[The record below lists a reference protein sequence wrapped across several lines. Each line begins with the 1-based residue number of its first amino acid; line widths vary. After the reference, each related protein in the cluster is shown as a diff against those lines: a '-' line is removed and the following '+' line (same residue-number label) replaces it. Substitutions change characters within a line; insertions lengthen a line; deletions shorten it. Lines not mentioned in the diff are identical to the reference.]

1 MEGDMLDLGI
11 AGRKAIVCA
20 ASKGLGRACAMALG
34 RAGVEL
40 VITART
46 AETLEQTAADIRRE
60 TGAKVTAVAG
70 DITTEAGRQQA
81 LAACPQPDILV
92 NNAGGPPHGDFREW
106 SVEDWQKAVNANMLT
121 PIMLIKA
128 TVDGMSQ
135 RKFGRVVNITSG
147 SVKSPIPN
155 LGMSNGA
162 RAGLTGFVA
171 GLARQVARHNVT
183 INNLLPGPF
192 LTDRLRSG
200 IEFEARRQNI
210 SFEEMLARR
219 SATNPTGRVGD
230 PKDFGDACAFLCAAS
245 SGFIL
250 GQNLLLDGGA
260 FNSSMA

>member
-1 MEGDMLDLGI
+1 MLDLHI
-11 AGRKAIVCA
+11 RGRKALVCA

-40 VITART
+40 TITART
-46 AETLEQTAADIRRE
+46 AEILEQTADEIRRE
-60 TGAKVTAVAG
+60 TGVKVMPVAG
-70 DITTEAGRQQA
+70 DITTEAGREAA
-81 LAACPQPDILV
+81 LAALPAPDILI

-106 SVEDWQKAVNANMLT
+106 GLDDWQKAVNANMLT

-128 TVDGMSQ
+128 TVDGMCA
-135 RKFGRVVNITSG
+135 RKFGRIVNITSG

-200 IEFEARRQNI
+200 IEYEARRQNV
-210 SFEEMLARR
+210 SFDEILARR

-230 PKDFGDACAFLCAAS
+230 PEEFGAACAFLCADS
-245 SGFIL
+245 SGFIV

-260 FNSSMA
+260 FNSTMG

>member
-1 MEGDMLDLGI
+1 MLDLGI
-11 AGRKAIVCA
+11 SGRKAIVCA
-20 ASKGLGRACAMALG
+20 ASRGLGRACAMALG

-46 AETLEQTAADIRRE
+46 AETLEQTAAEIRRE
-60 TGAKVTAVAG
+60 TGAKVIAIAG
-70 DITTEAGRQQA
+70 DITTEEGRRQT
-81 LAACPQPDILV
+81 LAACPEPDILV
-92 NNAGGPPHGDFREW
+92 NNAGGPPHGDFRDWGIE
-106 SVEDWQKAVNANMLT
+106 EWQKAVNANMLT

-128 TVDGMSQ
+128 TVDGMGQ
-135 RKFGRVVNITSG
+135 RKFGRIVNITSG
-147 SVKSPIPN
+147 SVKTPIPN

-219 SATNPTGRVGD
+219 SATNPTGRVCD
-230 PKDFGDACAFLCAAS
+230 PKEFGDACAFLCAAS
-245 SGFIL
+245 SGFIV

-260 FNSSMA
+260 FNSTMG

>member
-1 MEGDMLDLGI
+1 
-11 AGRKAIVCA
+11 
-20 ASKGLGRACAMALG
+20 
-34 RAGVEL
+34 
-40 VITART
+40 
-46 AETLEQTAADIRRE
+46 
-60 TGAKVTAVAG
+60 
-70 DITTEAGRQQA
+70 
-81 LAACPQPDILV
+81 
-92 NNAGGPPHGDFREW
+92 
-106 SVEDWQKAVNANMLT
+106 MLT

-128 TVDGMSQ
+128 TVDGMCA
-135 RKFGRVVNITSG
+135 RKFGRIVNITSG

-210 SFEEMLARR
+210 SFEEMLAKR

-230 PKDFGDACAFLCAAS
+230 PEGIWRRLRLSVRRLVRLYRRPEPAARRRRLQFDDGLIAATVTGAS
-245 SGFIL
+245 SRR
-250 GQNLLLDGGA
+250 
-260 FNSSMA
+260 